1 MMRPMPNAGGGYWWR
16 RSTMLCH
23 DNRIRG
29 SGMLN
34 RDTIR
39 AWVLIFGG
47 LAVIWA
53 VIIAVA
59 WQLLT

>member
-1 MMRPMPNAGGGYWWR
+1 
-16 RSTMLCH
+16 MLCH